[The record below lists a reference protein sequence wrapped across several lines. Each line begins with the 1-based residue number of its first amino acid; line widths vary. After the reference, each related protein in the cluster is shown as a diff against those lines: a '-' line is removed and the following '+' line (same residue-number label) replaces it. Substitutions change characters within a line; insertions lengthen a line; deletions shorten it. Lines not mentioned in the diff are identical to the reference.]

1 MVRLIKPVQSNFRA
15 TRNITTSFSIGLGAL
30 RGSKQRSGNRM
41 RENNSE
47 EMIMSHF
54 ENAIGIV
61 IASITVALIY
71 CGLAFIEILD
81 RIANMF

>member
-1 MVRLIKPVQSNFRA
+1 
-15 TRNITTSFSIGLGAL
+15 
-30 RGSKQRSGNRM
+30 
-41 RENNSE
+41 
-47 EMIMSHF
+47 MSHF

-61 IASITVALIY
+61 VASITVVLIY

>member
-1 MVRLIKPVQSNFRA
+1 
-15 TRNITTSFSIGLGAL
+15 
-30 RGSKQRSGNRM
+30 M
-41 RENNSE
+41 RENNLE

-61 IASITVALIY
+61 IASITVVLIY
-71 CGLAFIEILD
+71 CGLALIEILD